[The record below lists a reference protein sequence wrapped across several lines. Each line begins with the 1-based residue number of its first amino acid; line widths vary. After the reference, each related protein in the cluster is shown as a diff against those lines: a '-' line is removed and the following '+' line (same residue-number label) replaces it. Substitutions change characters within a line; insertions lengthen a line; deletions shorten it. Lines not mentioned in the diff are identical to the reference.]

1 MPSTYHLYQGFGQIS
16 PTESGTNLFSKCK
29 YNVVPTIQESTI
41 NRIYSFDSTAD
52 YLTFTPTGMVGY
64 YDSQFGMRGV
74 GSSRYILD
82 GSSPTPNIKYPSSS
96 YYDTGVDSYKTG
108 SLYIYSEHALQFR
121 LDLQLQDSGGN
132 SVGSTYSSNNITL
145 TPNQWT
151 RVEAISGVNAVR
163 FLMTL
168 NVLNFNSAT
177 DSGKTFYVDS
187 VQLEDK
193 RYSTSFHNSSTRSA
207 SQISFTLPKQGP
219 DYTVVGWAKIGNH
232 ASAAAAGVAPF
243 FTLYNGSSDYATIQ
257 YSEAVTKVQA
267 FKDDTDPNTDFA
279 TSALDCDPGDLVF
292 VALVN
297 DGLNL
302 TVYAGKN
309 GGSLLTASQSTDFS
323 VFDTIMIGRNPA
335 GNYMNGPVEQV
346 LMYKKALTQQQ
357 VEAIFNSA
365 TPLDYSS
372 STDIV
377 FAYGT
382 PSTLGTSKAMSYSG
396 SGSYRAKGVTVSLDL
411 NSITGASAFSEY
423 TGSNATHIAEG
434 SDCVKLEKNG
444 FIATGTDL
452 TQANI
457 YRVTD
462 VWEIT
467 NAGRAAFVFKV

>member
-16 PTESGTNLFSKCK
+16 PAESGTNLFSKCK
-29 YNVVPTIQESTI
+29 YSVVPTIQESTI
-41 NRIYSFDSTAD
+41 NRIYSFDSTSD
-52 YLTFTPTGMVGY
+52 YLTFTTTGMVGY

-82 GSSPTPNIKYPSSS
+82 GSSPTPNIKYPSSN
-96 YYDTGVDSYKTG
+96 YYSTGVDSYKTG
-108 SLYIYSEHALQFR
+108 SLYVYSDHALQFR
-121 LDLQLQDSGGN
+121 LDLQLQANDGSA
-132 SVGSTYSSNNITL
+132 VGSTYSSSNITL
-145 TPNQWT
+145 TPKQWT
-151 RVEAISGVNAVR
+151 RLEITSAVNGVR

-168 NVLNFNSAT
+168 NILNFNSAT

-193 RYSTSFHNSSTRSA
+193 RYSTSFHNSSTRGA
-207 SQISFTLPKQGP
+207 SQIEFTLPKQGP
-219 DYTVVGWAKIGNH
+219 DYTVVAWAKIGNH
-232 ASAAAAGVAPF
+232 ASSAAAGVAPF
-243 FTLYNGSSDYATIQ
+243 FTLYNGSTDYATIQ

-302 TVYAGKN
+302 TIYAGKN

-323 VFDTIMIGRNPA
+323 VFDTIMIGRNPSS
-335 GNYMNGPVEQV
+335 NYMNGPVEQV
-346 LMYKKALTQQQ
+346 LMYKKVLTQAEVQS
-357 VEAIFNSA
+357 IFDSA

-382 PSTLGTSKAMSYSG
+382 PSTLGTSKAISYTG
-396 SGSYRAKGVTVSLDL
+396 SGSYRAQERTVSLDIT
-411 NSITGASAFSEY
+411 SIAGASSFSEY
-423 TGSNATHIAEG
+423 TGSNATHIVDG

-452 TQANI
+452 TQATI
-457 YRVTD
+457 YKVTD
-462 VWEIT
+462 IWEVT
-467 NAGRAAFVFKV
+467 NAGRSAFVFKI